1 MTLPCSRCCSVLII
15 WRALHPNLDH
25 QRSLGQGRHGSRLS
39 DIGVHEASAASSM
52 CFDGKQLILYLLGL
66 TQTWTWLESRWV
78 QWQDMGPPPCLGT
91 ALAGDIKRQ
100 RSILFGA
107 SSFWASATSSAIARD
122 LGVATLSKRSGWA
135 TRLARPAARK
145 IRQRPVRYRLW
156 ADRYSEFVKT

>member
-78 QWQDMGPPPCLGT
+78 QWQDMGPPHAW
-91 ALAGDIKRQ
+91 ALRLLVISNG
-100 RSILFGA
+100 
-107 SSFWASATSSAIARD
+107 SAQSCSA
-122 LGVATLSKRSGWA
+122 
-135 TRLARPAARK
+135 PAAFG
-145 IRQRPVRYRLW
+145 RPPQAQQSPETWVLRHFLS
-156 ADRYSEFVKT
+156 AAGGQPG